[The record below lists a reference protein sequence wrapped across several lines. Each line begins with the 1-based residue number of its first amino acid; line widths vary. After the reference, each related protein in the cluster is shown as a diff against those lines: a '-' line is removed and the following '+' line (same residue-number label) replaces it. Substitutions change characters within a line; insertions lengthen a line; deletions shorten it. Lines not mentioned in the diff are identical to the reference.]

1 MSMQTIR
8 DKLAGNSQQQPAQ
21 QKMPTPPPNPAPKAG
36 PLTIPAA
43 ADPRALHPAVQAHAM
58 AWSEMLQEADQ
69 LRETVRKLTNDLQV
83 QREINQRLEFMLQDE
98 RQRLSE
104 FDRLKDKYLRFAQEI
119 LTHTEGAVDML
130 QKARLRAME
139 AAQTHEPNRVQV
151 EQQFEKA
158 VAEAVSPRDEP
169 MPTDTADVRA
179 D

>member
-21 QKMPTPPPNPAPKAG
+21 QKMPTPPPNPASQKRDM
-36 PLTIPAA
+36 TIPAA

-69 LRETVRKLTNDLQV
+69 LRETVRKLTNDLMV
-83 QREINQRLEFMLQDE
+83 QRDINQRLEFLLQDE

-119 LTHTEGAVDML
+119 LTQTEGALDQL
-130 QKARLRAME
+130 QKARHRAME
-139 AAQTHEPNRVQV
+139 AAHTHNPSLPAQS
-151 EQQFEKA
+151 FEKA
-158 VAEAVSPRDEP
+158 VADAIAPRDEP
-169 MPTDTADVRA
+169 MPTDTADARA